1 MKRDEKYDTIHM
13 SRGAAKR
20 TLPRSRLVVVEG
32 PDEGL
37 ELEIVKEKVTIGRSK
52 IADLSLDDP
61 AVSGI
66 HAELE
71 RGADSV
77 LVRDL
82 GSTNGVFIEDVQIRE
97 AYLHPEMRFRLG
109 NNVIRFERVEGHV
122 EIEVSRSERFHEL
135 IGKSQKMREIFAVLE
150 KVASSD
156 LTVLIRGETGTGKEL
171 VARAIHAASP
181 RKGGPLVVQDCSA
194 IPANLIESTL
204 FGHERGAFTGAMER
218 RRGSFEQA
226 DGGTIVLDEIG
237 ELELSLQ
244 PKLLRVLE
252 SREVM
257 RVGGSRPLP
266 VDVRV
271 VAATNR
277 DLRQMVAEGSFRE
290 DLYYRLS
297 VVQIELPPLRE
308 RAEDIPALAQ
318 DFLDHFAKR
327 HFPGQQTQLSIARDA
342 MRRLSSYHWPG
353 NIRELKNTIERAA
366 SLADGPELT
375 VRDLMPS
382 SQKTPPTL
390 LPGGTAEGFIEDGLP
405 FKEAKQRVI
414 DSFEAA
420 YLKVILERHGG
431 NITRAAEEAGLT
443 RFHLRELAKRY
454 GLRDV

>member
-13 SRGAAKR
+13 SRGPAKR

-204 FGHERGAFTGAMER
+204 FGHER
-218 RRGSFEQA
+218 
-226 DGGTIVLDEIG
+226 
-237 ELELSLQ
+237 
-244 PKLLRVLE
+244 
-252 SREVM
+252 
-257 RVGGSRPLP
+257 
-266 VDVRV
+266 
-271 VAATNR
+271 
-277 DLRQMVAEGSFRE
+277 
-290 DLYYRLS
+290 
-297 VVQIELPPLRE
+297 
-308 RAEDIPALAQ
+308 
-318 DFLDHFAKR
+318 
-327 HFPGQQTQLSIARDA
+327 
-342 MRRLSSYHWPG
+342 
-353 NIRELKNTIERAA
+353 
-366 SLADGPELT
+366 
-375 VRDLMPS
+375 
-382 SQKTPPTL
+382 
-390 LPGGTAEGFIEDGLP
+390 
-405 FKEAKQRVI
+405 
-414 DSFEAA
+414 
-420 YLKVILERHGG
+420 
-431 NITRAAEEAGLT
+431 
-443 RFHLRELAKRY
+443 
-454 GLRDV
+454 